1 MSKEKESKSFFGKVS
16 PDIEG
21 VKVDLKRAVFVGGS
35 ISFIVILA
43 GGWLA
48 GFASGSEAFDLFQT
62 TLPSTRSFAGTLS
75 LALGNILAL
84 MLTLLSLSA
93 SMDIDIKWAHYQRV
107 RQIAWIVTVTL
118 IVTILVYLLLNIPI
132 TESDK
137 QLMQWYTAIYYAT
150 LTFSA
155 LLGGAFITIVLL
167 LYNTIRDMIG
177 MLDPENTHSM
187 RHTEDEE

>member
-1 MSKEKESKSFFGKVS
+1 MS
-16 PDIEG
+16 PDTEAI
-21 VKVDLKRAVFVGGS
+21 KVDLQRALIGGS
-35 ISFIVILA
+35 VSAIVILA
-43 GGWLA
+43 GGWLV
-48 GFASGSEAFDLFQT
+48 GFASGSEAYHLFKT

-137 QLMQWYTAIYYAT
+137 DLMQWYTAIYYST

-167 LYNTIRDMIG
+167 LYNTVRDMIG
-177 MLDPENTHSM
+177 VLNPDSDHYLHHSA
-187 RHTEDEE
+187 EEEE